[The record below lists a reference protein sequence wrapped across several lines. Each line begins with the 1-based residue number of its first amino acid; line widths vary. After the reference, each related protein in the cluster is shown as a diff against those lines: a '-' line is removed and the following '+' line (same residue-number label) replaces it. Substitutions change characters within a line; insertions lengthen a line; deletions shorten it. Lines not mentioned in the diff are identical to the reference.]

1 MSLGFRCRIK
11 AVPKPIT
18 AMPES
23 QLSSVHA
30 EIVAPDSTRGIYEEA
45 LSELATSER
54 DEAKLVIASRIKEVQ
69 RLEKCLAKA
78 KADLAKLLQKD
89 VSEIA
94 LL

>member
-1 MSLGFRCRIK
+1 M
-11 AVPKPIT
+11 
-18 AMPES
+18 
-23 QLSSVHA
+23 SSV

-45 LSELATSER
+45 LSELVVSER
-54 DEAKLVIASRIKEVQ
+54 EEAKLVIASRIKEVQ
-69 RLEKCLAKA
+69 RLEKCLIKA

>member
-1 MSLGFRCRIK
+1 M
-11 AVPKPIT
+11 
-18 AMPES
+18 
-23 QLSSVHA
+23 SSV

-45 LSELATSER
+45 LSELVVSER
-54 DEAKLVIASRIKEVQ
+54 EEAKLVIANRIKEVQ
-69 RLEKCLAKA
+69 RLEKCLVKA

>member
-1 MSLGFRCRIK
+1 MSQEQST
-11 AVPKPIT
+11 AVIT
-18 AMPES
+18 
-23 QLSSVHA
+23 

>member
-1 MSLGFRCRIK
+1 M
-11 AVPKPIT
+11 
-18 AMPES
+18 
-23 QLSSVHA
+23 SSV

-45 LSELATSER
+45 LSELVISER
-54 DEAKLVIASRIKEVQ
+54 EEAKLVIASRIKEVQ

>member
-1 MSLGFRCRIK
+1 M
-11 AVPKPIT
+11 T
-18 AMPES
+18 ASPQPM
-23 QLSSVHA
+23 SSV

-45 LSELATSER
+45 LSELVVSER
-54 DEAKLVIASRIKEVQ
+54 EEAKLVIANRIKEVQ
-69 RLEKCLAKA
+69 RLEKCLVKA

>member
-1 MSLGFRCRIK
+1 M
-11 AVPKPIT
+11 
-18 AMPES
+18 
-23 QLSSVHA
+23 SSV

-45 LSELATSER
+45 LSELVVNER
-54 DEAKLVIASRIKEVQ
+54 QEAKLVIAGRIKEVQ
-69 RLEKCLAKA
+69 RLEKCLIKA

>member
-1 MSLGFRCRIK
+1 M
-11 AVPKPIT
+11 T
-18 AMPES
+18 ASS
-23 QLSSVHA
+23 QPMSSV

-45 LSELATSER
+45 LSELVVSER
-54 DEAKLVIASRIKEVQ
+54 EEAKLVIASRIKEVQ
-69 RLEKCLAKA
+69 RLEKCLIKA

>member
-1 MSLGFRCRIK
+1 MTDS
-11 AVPKPIT
+11 PI
-18 AMPES
+18 AHP
-23 QLSSVHA
+23 QPVSSV

-45 LSELATSER
+45 LSELVVNER
-54 DEAKLVIASRIKEVQ
+54 QEAKLVIAGRIKEVQ
-69 RLEKCLAKA
+69 RLEKCLIKA

>member
-1 MSLGFRCRIK
+1 M
-11 AVPKPIT
+11 T
-18 AMPES
+18 QES
-23 QLSSVHA
+23 SPLATS

-45 LSELATSER
+45 LSELVISER
-54 DEAKLVIASRIKEVQ
+54 EEAKLVIASRIKEVQ

-78 KADLAKLLQKD
+78 KAELAKLLQKD

>member
-1 MSLGFRCRIK
+1 MSQEQST
-11 AVPKPIT
+11 AVT
-18 AMPES
+18 
-23 QLSSVHA
+23 A

>member
-1 MSLGFRCRIK
+1 M
-11 AVPKPIT
+11 T
-18 AMPES
+18 ASS
-23 QLSSVHA
+23 QSMSSV

-45 LSELATSER
+45 LSELVVSER
-54 DEAKLVIASRIKEVQ
+54 EEAKLVIASRIKEVQ
-69 RLEKCLAKA
+69 RLEKCLIKA